1 MTVMEDE
8 DLEKLDVKPARLL
21 PTPKGAAAK
30 PNPLA
35 RHLEKTWDE
44 PWGVQVPA
52 KDAPGIEAKLR
63 KTAMRMGYG
72 VTVQFQVGPEDA
84 YISGAKVRE
93 LDPIEKV
100 RVVFQIREKGQA
112 ARREDEDE

>member
-1 MTVMEDE
+1 MIVMEDE
-8 DLEKLDVKPARLL
+8 DLEKLKVEPATLL

-35 RHLEKTWDE
+35 RHLERSWDE
-44 PWGVQVPA
+44 PLSVQVPA

-72 VTVQFQVGPEDA
+72 VAVQFQVGPENA
-84 YISGAKVRE
+84 YISGTKVRE
-93 LDPIEKV
+93 LPPDERV
-100 RVVFQIREKGQA
+100 RVVFQIHEKGRA
-112 ARREDEDE
+112 VRREQDE